1 MILQKFTSSD
11 LVAIRNK
18 TICCVE
24 KSQSYMKELFARF
37 DLSAH
42 SILVVDSN
50 KRNRGAFVCAG
61 REIEVFDLDYLKK
74 VDWRDTALLI
84 TSDYYREAYEKVE
97 AVLAAGVLEK
107 TDTVDSDITKPN
119 SLIVYYFANQETEYE
134 EYYRGM
140 YEECPLENK
149 IIFRSGPHASA
160 YIKGMDFSDNARALF
175 EYMLAHGYNEK
186 YELIWL
192 VKNPAEFVQHKAK
205 NVRFLSFDWSVSS
218 DEDERNAYYE
228 VLCLAKY
235 IFFTDAYGFARN
247 CRSDQIR
254 IQLWH
259 GCGYKTRV
267 NFSRCEKRYEYMTV
281 ISDAYA
287 EVYAGAFGLRRD
299 QMLVTGYAKQDWLFY
314 PIKDMCETIG
324 IPRFDKYIFWLPTFR
339 MAKKGLNNLNE
350 YSFDNQ
356 TGLPIVGTFEELGAL
371 NDILEK
377 NNVGLVVK
385 LHPFQD
391 KSKISEINMSNIVM
405 INNDI
410 LVEKDI
416 QINQLLGNADAL
428 ISDYSSV
435 AVDYMLCSRPIAF
448 TLDDVEEYENSRGF
462 FFDDIHEWL
471 PGKEVYDFNDFLVF
485 IQEVIDGVDSTEN
498 KRKRLQAK
506 MHKYGDDKSSQRI
519 LEALNV

>member
-1 MILQKFTSSD
+1 MTLKKLTSSN
-11 LVAIRNK
+11 LEALRNK

-24 KSQSYMKELFARF
+24 KSQSYMEELFARF

-50 KRNRGAFVCAG
+50 KRNQGMFVCAG

-74 VDWRDTALLI
+74 VDWHDTTLLI

-97 AVLAAGVLEK
+97 AVLGA
-107 TDTVDSDITKPN
+107 N
-119 SLIVYYFANQETEYE
+119 SLPVYYFANQETEYE
-134 EYYRGM
+134 EYYRKN
-140 YEECPLENK
+140 YEEYPLENK

-160 YIKGMDFSDNARALF
+160 YIKGMDFSDNARALY
-175 EYMLAHGYNEK
+175 EYMLAQGYNEK

-192 VKNPAEFVQHKAK
+192 VKNPAEFGQYKVK

-218 DEDERNAYYE
+218 DGDERDAYYE
-228 VLCLAKY
+228 ALCLARY

-247 CRSDQIR
+247 CRNDQIR

-281 ISDAYA
+281 ISDTYA

-324 IPRFDKYIFWLPTFR
+324 IPRFDKYIFWMPTFR
-339 MAKKGLNNLNE
+339 MAKKGLSNLNE

-356 TGLPIVGTFEELGAL
+356 TGLPIVGTFEELGVL
-371 NDILEK
+371 NNILAK

-391 KSKISEINMSNIVM
+391 KSKVSEINMTNIVM

-428 ISDYSSV
+428 ISDYSSA
-435 AVDYMLCSRPIAF
+435 AVDYMLCDRPIAF
-448 TLDDVEEYENSRGF
+448 TLDDVEEYESSRGF
-462 FFDDIHEWL
+462 FFGNIHEWL
-471 PGKEVYDFNDFLVF
+471 PGKELYDFSDFLGF
-485 IQEVIDGVDSTEN
+485 IQEVIDGVDSTES
-498 KRKRLQAK
+498 KRKHLQAK
-506 MHKYGDDKSSQRI
+506 MHKYGDDNSSQRI
-519 LEALNV
+519 LDALGV